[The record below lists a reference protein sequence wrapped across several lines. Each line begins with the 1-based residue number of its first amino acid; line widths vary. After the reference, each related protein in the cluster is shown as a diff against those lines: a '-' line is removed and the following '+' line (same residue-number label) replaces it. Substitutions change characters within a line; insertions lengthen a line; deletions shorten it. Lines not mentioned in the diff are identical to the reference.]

1 MPTCLIYP
9 DLEMQDTFLYR
20 VKLCTYW
27 IFLYFIYGHKV
38 VIGRCR
44 YFKSVSTVSVF
55 RYTGRYFF
63 KKSVRYFAVGV
74 EATAT
79 ATTSRRRGC
88 RSVIDGRRRIKRG
101 DAGRRDEL
109 CRCSKRTCTHDALK
123 PWLQLK

>member
-1 MPTCLIYP
+1 VHIL
-9 DLEMQDTFLYR
+9 D
-20 VKLCTYW
+20 
-27 IFLYFIYGHKV
+27 FLYFIYGHKV

-55 RYTGRYFF
+55 QYTGRYSF
-63 KKSVRYFAVGV
+63 KKSVRYFSGGV

-101 DAGRRDEL
+101 YAGRRDEL
-109 CRCSKRTCTHDALK
+109 CRCSKRTCTHDALTHESVK
-123 PWLQLK
+123 LIRMRIAERALGMDSQARVGCEL